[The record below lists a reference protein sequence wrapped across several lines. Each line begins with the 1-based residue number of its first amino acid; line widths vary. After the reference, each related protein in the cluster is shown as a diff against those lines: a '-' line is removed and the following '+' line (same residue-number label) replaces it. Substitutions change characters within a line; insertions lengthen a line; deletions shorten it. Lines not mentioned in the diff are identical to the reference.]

1 MSLFLKSPLN
11 KINVLIIIDSLDG
24 GGAESQVLMLASGLV
39 EQGLKVSIF
48 VLRGGGELTQKA
60 LDLNLCIIEGRFESK
75 RNLKSFFLVF

>member
-39 EQGLKVSIF
+39 EQGLKVSI
-48 VLRGGGELTQKA
+48 LY
-60 LDLNLCIIEGRFESK
+60 
-75 RNLKSFFLVF
+75 